1 MYNYADV
8 RNGNPMSLTSGYYL
22 KIANKFFLVCF
33 SSAPLNSSCSPD
45 ATHMLASAKFYAFY
59 MNLTL
64 LKIRIGSV
72 SSGECSGY
80 SSLNKACL
88 SLAIE

>member
-1 MYNYADV
+1 
-8 RNGNPMSLTSGYYL
+8 MSLTSGYYL
-22 KIANKFFLVCF
+22 MIANMFFLVWF
-33 SSAPLNSSCSPD
+33 SSAPLSCSCSPD

-64 LKIRIGSV
+64 LKTRIGSV
-72 SSGECSGY
+72 SSDECLGY
-80 SSLNKACL
+80 SPLNEACL